1 MVNSAVA
8 NVRINIQMNCH
19 CNNIAFDSDIYFFFQ
34 VGRWSALAFG
44 LFYGYTHNISLQKQA
59 EQKKVESE
67 YHRKELLIEQARLAY
82 AKKQSGVVETP
93 AKTVACKFF
102 DF

>member
-8 NVRINIQMNCH
+8 N
-19 CNNIAFDSDIYFFFQ
+19 

-44 LFYGYTHNISLQKQA
+44 LFYGYTHNISLQNQA
-59 EQKKVESE
+59 EQKKIESE

-82 AKKQSGVVETP
+82 AKKQSGVVEVAAP
-93 AKTVACKFF
+93 AATFDVESPDF
-102 DF
+102 DFEKFVAQYEKENN

>member
-8 NVRINIQMNCH
+8 NV
-19 CNNIAFDSDIYFFFQ
+19 
-34 VGRWSALAFG
+34 GRWSALAYG

-59 EQKKVESE
+59 EQKKIEAE

-82 AKKQSGVVETP
+82 AKQNAASTTAATTTSVDVDSPEFDLE
-93 AKTVACKFF
+93 KFISQLEKEN
-102 DF
+102 

>member
-8 NVRINIQMNCH
+8 N
-19 CNNIAFDSDIYFFFQ
+19 

-59 EQKKVESE
+59 EQKKIEAE
-67 YHRKELLIEQARLAY
+67 YHCKELLIEQARLAY
-82 AKKQSGVVETP
+82 AKQHVSSTSTASAVDIDSPDFDLE
-93 AKTVACKFF
+93 KFVKELEN
-102 DF
+102 

>member
-8 NVRINIQMNCH
+8 N
-19 CNNIAFDSDIYFFFQ
+19 

-82 AKKQSGVVETP
+82 AKKQSGVTEAP
-93 AKTVACKFF
+93 AKAVEFDIEDPKF
-102 DF
+102 DLEKYIEQYEKENN

>member
-8 NVRINIQMNCH
+8 N
-19 CNNIAFDSDIYFFFQ
+19 

-59 EQKKVESE
+59 EQKKIEAE
-67 YHRKELLIEQARLAY
+67 YHRKELLIEQARLEY
-82 AKKQSGVVETP
+82 AKKQVSAPQAAETE
-93 AKTVACKFF
+93 VKFDIESPDF
-102 DF
+102 DLEKYLDKFEKESN

>member
-8 NVRINIQMNCH
+8 N
-19 CNNIAFDSDIYFFFQ
+19 

-59 EQKKVESE
+59 EQKKIEAE

-82 AKKQSGVVETP
+82 AKQHVPSTSTASVDIDSPDFDLE
-93 AKTVACKFF
+93 KFVKELEN
-102 DF
+102 

>member
-8 NVRINIQMNCH
+8 N
-19 CNNIAFDSDIYFFFQ
+19 

-59 EQKKVESE
+59 EQKKVENE
-67 YHRKELLIEQARLAY
+67 YHRKELLIEQARIAY
-82 AKKQSGVVETP
+82 AKKQTAQSVP
-93 AKTVACKFF
+93 AATAVTF
-102 DF
+102 DIESPDFDLEKYIEHIEKESN

>member
-8 NVRINIQMNCH
+8 N
-19 CNNIAFDSDIYFFFQ
+19 

-59 EQKKVESE
+59 EQKKIEAE
-67 YHRKELLIEQARLAY
+67 YHRKELLIEQARIAY
-82 AKKQSGVVETP
+82 AKQHASSTAAAATP
-93 AKTVACKFF
+93 ITTATIDVDSPDF
-102 DF
+102 DLEKYLSQFEKEN

>member
-8 NVRINIQMNCH
+8 NV
-19 CNNIAFDSDIYFFFQ
+19 
-34 VGRWSALAFG
+34 GRWSALAYG

-59 EQKKVESE
+59 EQKKIEAE

-82 AKKQSGVVETP
+82 AKQNAASTTAVTTASVDVDSPEFDLE
-93 AKTVACKFF
+93 KFISQLEKEN
-102 DF
+102 

>member
-8 NVRINIQMNCH
+8 NV
-19 CNNIAFDSDIYFFFQ
+19 
-34 VGRWSALAFG
+34 GRWSALAYG

-59 EQKKVESE
+59 EQKKIEAE

-82 AKKQSGVVETP
+82 AKQNAASTTAATTTSGNELETIDVDSP
-93 AKTVACKFF
+93 EFDLEKFISQLEKEN
-102 DF
+102 

>member
-8 NVRINIQMNCH
+8 N
-19 CNNIAFDSDIYFFFQ
+19 

-59 EQKKVESE
+59 EQKKAEAE

-82 AKKQSGVVETP
+82 AKKQAGVI
-93 AKTVACKFF
+93 KTDAAEVTF
-102 DF
+102 DIESPDFDLEKYLEQFEKESN

>member
-8 NVRINIQMNCH
+8 N
-19 CNNIAFDSDIYFFFQ
+19 

-82 AKKQSGVVETP
+82 AKKQSGVVDTP
-93 AKTVACKFF
+93 ASTVTFDVESPDFDLEKFVAQYEKENN
-102 DF
+102 

>member
-8 NVRINIQMNCH
+8 N
-19 CNNIAFDSDIYFFFQ
+19 

-44 LFYGYTHNISLQKQA
+44 VFYGYTHNLSLQKEA
-59 EQKKVESE
+59 EQKKINAE

-82 AKKQSGVVETP
+82 TKKQSGVVEAP
-93 AKTVACKFF
+93 VVVVSFDVESPDF
-102 DF
+102 DFEKFVAQYEKENN

>member
-8 NVRINIQMNCH
+8 N
-19 CNNIAFDSDIYFFFQ
+19 

-59 EQKKVESE
+59 EQKKVEAE
-67 YHRKELLIEQARLAY
+67 YHRKELLIEKARLAY
-82 AKKQSGVVETP
+82 AKQHVAPVSTSAVVDIDSPDFDLE
-93 AKTVACKFF
+93 KFIKENEN
-102 DF
+102 